1 MKILGQS
8 DLRLHLKKEM
18 SIISGIINSIDHKK
32 LTGTID
38 NKLTKLSPL
47 EFLYAYTNSH
57 QIDPVDRPY
66 RKLIIDM
73 FSSLETAF
81 PGSAF
86 IAGHILVNNSKE
98 KEEWTSSRVD
108 SKHILKSIG
117 TLMSV
122 EELSLL
128 ENLVQC
134 GALYKS
140 AHFEDGKNTR
150 DFVLKASDFS
160 KNTLR
165 LDKNFYISRSVK
177 LEKARIVFVDAAF
190 ERMSEIECLVNMS
203 RKKNQAIILVARGY
217 MPEVSSTLYHNF
229 LNAGLKIFPVVSEYS
244 DEDPFEMNDL
254 AEIFGTKP
262 ILGRISTFEEEKI
275 IELSGVTDAITGCDL
290 ELQVAVRN
298 NFKKFDDLVSSMPE
312 QRKLRL
318 LNRNITLVTP
328 PSTTLLEKSRLQK
341 GLFLYRQI
349 SREGMCFKNNLG
361 LPLTHNGLQRIF
373 RCVKSFREITE
384 RPQTYVKV

>member
-1 MKILGQS
+1 MKILGQTE
-8 DLRLHLKKEM
+8 LRLHLKKEL
-18 SIISGIINSIDHKK
+18 SIISDTINSIDSKK

-47 EFLYAYTNSH
+47 EFLYVYTNSR
-57 QIDPVDRPY
+57 QIDPNERPY
-66 RKLIIDM
+66 RKLMIDM

-86 IAGHILVNNSKE
+86 IAGQILVNSFEENA
-98 KEEWTSSRVD
+98 EWTSNRV
-108 SKHILKSIG
+108 SSGQILKAIG

-128 ENLVQC
+128 EKLVEC

-140 AHFEDGKNTR
+140 AYFEDGKNTR
-150 DFVLKASDFS
+150 DFVLKSSDYS

-177 LEKARIVFVDAAF
+177 LEKAIIVFVDAAF
-190 ERMSEIECLVNMS
+190 ERMSEIECLVNIA
-203 RKKNQAIILVARGY
+203 RKKCRPVILVARGY

-229 LNAGLKIFPVVSEYS
+229 LNSGLKIFPAVSEYS

-254 AEIFGTKP
+254 AEIFDTKP

-275 IELSGVTDAITGCDL
+275 IELSGATDTVTGCDL
-290 ELQVAVRN
+290 ELQVDVRN
-298 NFKKFDDLVSSMPE
+298 NFRKFNEVVSSMPD
-312 QRKLRL
+312 QRKMRL

-341 GLFLYRQI
+341 GLFLYRHI
-349 SREGMCFKNNLG
+349 SREGMCFKNSLE
-361 LPLTHNGLQRIF
+361 LPLTGNGLQRIF
-373 RCVKSFREITE
+373 KCVKSFREITE